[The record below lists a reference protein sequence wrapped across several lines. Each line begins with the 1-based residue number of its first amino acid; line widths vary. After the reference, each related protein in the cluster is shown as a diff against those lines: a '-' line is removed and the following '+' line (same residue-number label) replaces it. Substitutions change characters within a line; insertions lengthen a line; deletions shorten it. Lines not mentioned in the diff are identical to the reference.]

1 MWVKTPKPTGD
12 KMKMYKCGRSPTRYC
27 NGWRGLTHEKWQISK
42 LIAEVKLGAELL
54 IENDEQLVAK
64 PKSN

>member
-1 MWVKTPKPTGD
+1 
-12 KMKMYKCGRSPTRYC
+12 MKMYKCGRSPKRYC

-54 IENDEQLVAK
+54 IENDEQLVSK

>member
-1 MWVKTPKPTGD
+1 MWVKAPKPTGD
-12 KMKMYKCGRSPTRYC
+12 KMKMYKCGRSPKRYC
-27 NGWRGLTHEKWQISK
+27 NGWRGLTHEQWQISK

-54 IENDEQLVAK
+54 IENDEQLVSK

>member
-1 MWVKTPKPTGD
+1 
-12 KMKMYKCGRSPTRYC
+12 MKMYKCGRSPTRYC
-27 NGWRGLTHEKWQISK
+27 NGWRGLTQEKWQISK

-54 IENDEQLVAK
+54 IENDEQLVSK

>member
-1 MWVKTPKPTGD
+1 
-12 KMKMYKCGRSPTRYC
+12 MKMYKCGRSPTRYC

-54 IENDEQLVAK
+54 IENDEQLVSE